1 MSLCSG
7 TARVC
12 RSGAAGEDETR
23 KQNRKSACSASSRIN
38 HRGERMKAIARS
50 GGDIRMTSA
59 SLLQIILGLYVDEDG
74 KDDDTS
80 LYACI
85 NLADCSQIAH
95 LELSSW
101 KLDKPGAGN
110 KQPMDVDSR
119 PSRGKMESDSR
130 LRFRWSPRGRDSFDG
145 HATVE
150 IEYDDGVRRTYEI
163 KNVQFG
169 KDKEWYV
176 FPLSD
181 SGD

>member
-7 TARVC
+7 IARVC

-23 KQNRKSACSASSRIN
+23 KQNRKSACSASSLIN
-38 HRGERMKAIARS
+38 HCGVKNEGNCPFR
-50 GGDIRMTSA
+50 GDIRMTSA

-95 LELSSW
+95 LDLSSW

-110 KQPMDVDSR
+110 KQPMDINSS
-119 PSRGKMESDSR
+119 PTRGQMESDSR
-130 LRFRWSPRGRDSFDG
+130 LRFRWSPAGRDSFDG

-150 IEYDDGVRRTYEI
+150 IEYDDGVRRTYTI
-163 KNVQFG
+163 KNVKFG

-176 FPLSD
+176 FPLSG